1 MTWRPRS
8 VLNRTT
14 PWAQRCSAPPQ
25 ETWTTDSEPAGYSA
39 SRTQPLLDDPS
50 GSSRSGS
57 HARSLIGERDRPR
70 ERKHNRPLRVRHS
83 DAPRAFRE
91 GDRYESA
98 FETRD
103 EGSCLACPRRSFLL
117 DCDLK
122 RLRSVGAQQCHST
135 SRRSEEHTSELQSR
149 GHLVCRLLLEKKN
162 KLRAQRCRHRTRR
175 SYTS

>member
-57 HARSLIGERDRPR
+57 HARSLIGERDR
-70 ERKHNRPLRVRHS
+70 KS
-83 DAPRAFRE
+83 
-91 GDRYESA
+91 
-98 FETRD
+98 TR
-103 EGSCLACPRRSFLL
+103 LN
-117 DCDLK
+117 
-122 RLRSVGAQQCHST
+122 
-135 SRRSEEHTSELQSR
+135 SRSR
-149 GHLVCRLLLEKKN
+149 GHLVCRLLPEQKKQLDSN
-162 KLRAQRCRHRTRR
+162 AEAERAQQWTETAGAQLAYSCSTASAILACCSSR
-175 SYTS
+175 